1 MDFFFFF
8 LRLTY
13 GIWKFLGQGLNP
25 SHSCDLCC
33 HCDNAA
39 SLTHCTTVGAP
50 TMGIFEK
57 HCLRKISIIP
67 YTTAISHFKIFF
79 YLSMTNKAWAWDPL
93 YSWYSV
99 HSLAPHPFQFQ
110 SLTFYF
116 IFLNLFIYFL
126 LFRATLEAH
135 GSSQARG
142 RIGATA
148 AGLCHSHSHNNTGSE
163 PHLRPITAHG
173 NARSLTL
180 RVKPG
185 IEPSCSWILTGFLN
199 HWILKPYT
207 FSDTL
212 CPILIGLSPFCEF
225 GLPLFMLSSKLE
237 CPLLPFVY
245 SVKCYS
251 NAIPFLNVSL
261 RYLHPVNTH
270 NFIGN
275 LIASLFALVLFICVH
290 IFYIFLQGGVLHFMN
305 FYVPHNVKHGS
316 RGSIAI

>member
-25 SHSCDLCC
+25 NHSCDLCC
-33 HCDNAA
+33 HCDNAS

-116 IFLNLFIYFL
+116 IFLNLFIFCFL
-126 LFRATLEAH
+126 GPHSRHMEVPKLGVESEPQLLAY
-135 GSSQARG
+135 
-142 RIGATA
+142 ATA
-148 AGLCHSHSHNNTGSE
+148 IATTTQDQSH
-163 PHLRPITAHG
+163 
-173 NARSLTL
+173 
-180 RVKPG
+180 
-185 IEPSCSWILTGFLN
+185 
-199 HWILKPYT
+199 
-207 FSDTL
+207 
-212 CPILIGLSPFCEF
+212 
-225 GLPLFMLSSKLE
+225 
-237 CPLLPFVY
+237 
-245 SVKCYS
+245 
-251 NAIPFLNVSL
+251 
-261 RYLHPVNTH
+261 
-270 NFIGN
+270 
-275 LIASLFALVLFICVH
+275 ICD
-290 IFYIFLQGGVLHFMN
+290 L
-305 FYVPHNVKHGS
+305 
-316 RGSIAI
+316 